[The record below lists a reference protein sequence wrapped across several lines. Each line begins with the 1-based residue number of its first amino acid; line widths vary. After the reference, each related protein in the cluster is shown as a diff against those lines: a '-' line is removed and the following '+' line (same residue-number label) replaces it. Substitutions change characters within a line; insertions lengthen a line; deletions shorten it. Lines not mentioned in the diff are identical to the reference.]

1 MKTTEVPPGTA
12 TASIN
17 AQIQS
22 LEARINELSNE
33 IKALE
38 AKIEAQEK
46 SQAKEAEK
54 NAAKLKDLE
63 NQIENLKNEEDD
75 TDIEFTK
82 WRDSMLEELPTFDE
96 FREGGEIDKRLNE
109 LDFFEPLPPCRD
121 LLGSLLRRS

>member
-1 MKTTEVPPGTA
+1 MKTTEVLPGTA

-17 AQIQS
+17 ARIRS

-46 SQAKEAEK
+46 SQAKKAEK

-63 NQIENLKNEEDD
+63 NQIENLKNEEDN
-75 TDIEFTK
+75 TGIRFTR
-82 WRDSMLEELPTFDE
+82 WNDPLLEGLPTFDE
-96 FREGGEIDKRLNE
+96 FRERGEIDKSPNE